1 MMESDKKQD
10 CMGSEVP
17 VISPKMADY
26 ELWTMGLKGKIE
38 VDTSPIPNDK
48 NLVFLIFLDT

>member
-1 MMESDKKQD
+1 MESDKKQD

-38 VDTSPIPNDK
+38 CYYSPSSLK
-48 NLVFLIFLDT
+48 